1 MALSYHNDLT
11 NEYKNNI
18 YSITLDM
25 SGWTKTTI
33 QVEAPVAAPLFVYG
47 SNDAGAIQGVRD
59 GDASTARNFVKLAT
73 LNLSS
78 TTPATL
84 VDTISS
90 AGNYEVDINARFL
103 RIQGGGADV
112 YKLMVNHY
120 KQ

>member
-1 MALSYHNDLT
+1 MSLSYHDDLT
-11 NEYKNNI
+11 KDYKQNI

-47 SNDAGAIQGVRD
+47 SNDSNPIQGVRD

-84 VDTISS
+84 VDTISA
-90 AGNYEVDINARFL
+90 AGSFEVDINNRFL
-103 RIQGGGADV
+103 RVQGGGANV
-112 YKLMVNHY
+112 YKITFNHY